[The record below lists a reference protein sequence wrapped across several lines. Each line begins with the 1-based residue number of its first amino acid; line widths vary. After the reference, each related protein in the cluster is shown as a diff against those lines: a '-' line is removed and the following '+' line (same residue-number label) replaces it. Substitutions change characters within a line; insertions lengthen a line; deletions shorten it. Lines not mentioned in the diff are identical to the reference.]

1 MTMRLWTRFAL
12 ALSLLFLPVVAFA
25 QYRDL
30 DQALGSLRRG
40 FGNGDAQAIVAG
52 IDAQDQVLL
61 QFPGLA
67 KENGSF
73 GRDQTQYLLDALFT
87 SLKPSGF
94 EQTNGRGGKN
104 EGQYH
109 LQGRWTINVGGK
121 PSVRDLYITLQWKT
135 DHWSLLS
142 VRSGGK

>member
-1 MTMRLWTRFAL
+1 MRLWTRFAL
-12 ALSLLFLPVVAFA
+12 ALSLLFVPLVASA

-52 IDAQDQVLL
+52 IDAQDQVVLK
-61 QFPGLA
+61 FPGLA
-67 KENGSF
+67 KEDGSF
-73 GRDQTQYLLDALFT
+73 GRDQTQYLLDKLFT
-87 SLKPSGF
+87 NLKPSGF
-94 EQTNGRGGKN
+94 EQTNGRGGKS

-142 VRSGGK
+142 VSSAGK